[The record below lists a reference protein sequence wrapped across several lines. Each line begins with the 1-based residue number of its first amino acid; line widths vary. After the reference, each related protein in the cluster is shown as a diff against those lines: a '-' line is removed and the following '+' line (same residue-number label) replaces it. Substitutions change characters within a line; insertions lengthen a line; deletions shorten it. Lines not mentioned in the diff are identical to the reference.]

1 MKKKQ
6 INIIGAGCAGL
17 SLARFSNKLKEYQ
30 FNVFSEKK
38 IEKTKDHFWGF
49 WKNSFTEDAY
59 SNANCTWSK
68 WSIITNEAHEVLTA
82 KKHPYCVIKRNK
94 WLSYCKKKAIKG
106 KVNFFDENISE
117 VNNRLL
123 TSNKKYI
130 TGHQI
135 FDSRPPSIPSNTLL
149 QHFEGCVITSKKNIF
164 NPEIVRLMDFRC
176 DQSKGIHFIYLLPLS
191 AKSALVE
198 STLFSKNI
206 ESSDFYFNS
215 IKIYLKKYY
224 HLTKFSMKDFEKGII
239 PMNDLSMKS
248 IGRYNIGMRGGAIR
262 PSSGYAFI
270 YIQKQINKIIK
281 NLIFKENINTKVHKN
296 FDLFMDRI
304 FLMVLDLY
312 PEKAPKIFLKLA
324 QAVNGDEMAMFMS
337 GEFKASIW
345 FKIIISMP
353 KICFIKAFYKVII
366 R

>member
-1 MKKKQ
+1 VKKKQ

-17 SLARFSNKLKEYQ
+17 SLARFSNELKEYQ

-38 IEKTKDHFWGF
+38 IEKTKDHYWGF

-59 SNANCTWSK
+59 NNANCTWSK
-68 WSIITNEAHEVLTA
+68 WPIITNEAHEVLTA
-82 KKHPYCVIKRNK
+82 KKHI
-94 WLSYCKKKAIKG
+94 A
-106 KVNFFDENISE
+106 
-117 VNNRLL
+117 
-123 TSNKKYI
+123 
-130 TGHQI
+130 GHHT

-149 QHFEGCVITSKKNIF
+149 QHFEGYVITSKNNIF

-191 AKSALVE
+191 KKSALVE

-224 HLTKFSMKDFEKGII
+224 DLTKFSMKDFEKGII

-281 NLIFKENINTKVHKN
+281 NLIFKEKINTKVHKN

-324 QAVNGDEMAMFMS
+324 QAINGDEMAMFMS

-345 FKIIISMP
+345 FKIIMSMP

>member
-1 MKKKQ
+1 
-6 INIIGAGCAGL
+6 
-17 SLARFSNKLKEYQ
+17 
-30 FNVFSEKK
+30 
-38 IEKTKDHFWGF
+38 
-49 WKNSFTEDAY
+49 
-59 SNANCTWSK
+59 
-68 WSIITNEAHEVLTA
+68 
-82 KKHPYCVIKRNK
+82 
-94 WLSYCKKKAIKG
+94 
-106 KVNFFDENISE
+106 
-117 VNNRLL
+117 
-123 TSNKKYI
+123 
-130 TGHQI
+130 
-135 FDSRPPSIPSNTLL
+135 
-149 QHFEGCVITSKKNIF
+149 
-164 NPEIVRLMDFRC
+164 
-176 DQSKGIHFIYLLPLS
+176 
-191 AKSALVE
+191 
-198 STLFSKNI
+198 
-206 ESSDFYFNS
+206 
-215 IKIYLKKYY
+215 
-224 HLTKFSMKDFEKGII
+224 MKDFEKGII

-353 KICFIKAFYKVII
+353 KISFIKAFYKVII

>member
-1 MKKKQ
+1 M
-6 INIIGAGCAGL
+6 
-17 SLARFSNKLKEYQ
+17 
-30 FNVFSEKK
+30 
-38 IEKTKDHFWGF
+38 
-49 WKNSFTEDAY
+49 
-59 SNANCTWSK
+59 
-68 WSIITNEAHEVLTA
+68 LTA
-82 KKHPYCVIKRNK
+82 KKHI
-94 WLSYCKKKAIKG
+94 A
-106 KVNFFDENISE
+106 
-117 VNNRLL
+117 
-123 TSNKKYI
+123 
-130 TGHQI
+130 GHHT
-135 FDSRPPSIPSNTLL
+135 FDSRPPPIPSNTLL
-149 QHFEGCVITSKKNIF
+149 QHFEGYVITSKNNIF

-191 AKSALVE
+191 KKSALVE

-224 HLTKFSMKDFEKGII
+224 DLTKFSMKDFEKGII

-281 NLIFKENINTKVHKN
+281 NLIFKEKINTKVHKN

-324 QAVNGDEMAMFMS
+324 QAINGDEMAMFMS

-345 FKIIISMP
+345 FKIIMSMP